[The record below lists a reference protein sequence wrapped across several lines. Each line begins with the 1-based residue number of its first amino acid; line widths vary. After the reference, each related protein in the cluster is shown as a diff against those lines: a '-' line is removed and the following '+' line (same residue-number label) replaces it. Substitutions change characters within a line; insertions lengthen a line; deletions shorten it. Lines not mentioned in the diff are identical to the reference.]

1 VVSDA
6 TKKHR
11 EIFAYGLLGVAAL
24 YFISGLSLLFKS
36 GDDLGGAGF
45 TDKAALFGYLFT
57 HPMLVIALFGA
68 VALVTGWGENSK
80 NAKTV
85 VMVALGI
92 AGVSLLFGVI
102 CWLSAFGADTGN
114 FGVALAFNGVL
125 GAGKVVGIFLGLA
138 QLGFLGL
145 VAFYSFTVF
154 QTFPKPQRATQQQQ
168 QQGWGQQPQ
177 AGWGQQQGYDQGA
190 SQQGWGQQGYDQAA
204 GQQQQ
209 GWGQQGYDQGASQQ
223 GWGQQ
228 QGYDQA
234 AGQQQ
239 QGWGQQQGYDQGY
252 EQGGSQWGAASTGA
266 NPGWGDQGAAP
277 AEQQG
282 QPASSWGQ
290 PEQSPSGWGSSPST
304 PSSEPPAS
312 ATPASEE
319 TQIWAGQPEAGT
331 SEPTPGQPT
340 DPNATGE
347 PSDDDE
353 RKDEN
358 PPQQGWWQQ
367 PSQ

>member
-36 GDDLGGAGF
+36 GDDLAGAGF

-92 AGVSLLFGVI
+92 AGISLLFGVI

-114 FGVALAFNGVL
+114 FGAFTFNGVL

-154 QTFPKPQRATQQQQ
+154 QTFPKPQRATQQQ
-168 QQGWGQQPQ
+168 GWGQQPQ

-190 SQQGWGQQGYDQAA
+190 SQQGWGQQPQAGWGQQQGYDQGA

-209 GWGQQGYDQGASQQ
+209 GWG
-223 GWGQQ
+223 Q

-239 QGWGQQQGYDQGY
+239 QGWGQQQGYDQG
-252 EQGGSQWGAASTGA
+252 GSQWGAASTGA
-266 NPGWGDQGAAP
+266 NPGWGDQGAAQ

-290 PEQSPSGWGSSPST
+290 PEQTSSGWGSTPST
-304 PSSEPPAS
+304 PSTESPATS
-312 ATPASEE
+312 TPASEE
-319 TQIWAGQPEAGT
+319 TQIWAGQSEAGT
-331 SEPTPGQPT
+331 SEPTPGQPA

-347 PSDDDE
+347 PSNDDE